1 MLLTLKW
8 FNSTNDPLEVLQR
21 YLIGARRR
29 IKILE
34 REIKTIIMREI
45 KVGENK
51 EE

>member
-1 MLLTLKW
+1 
-8 FNSTNDPLEVLQR
+8 VQ
-21 YLIGARRR
+21 RRR

-34 REIKTIIMREI
+34 REIKTTVMREI

>member
-1 MLLTLKW
+1 
-8 FNSTNDPLEVLQR
+8 VQ
-21 YLIGARRR
+21 RRR

-34 REIKTIIMREI
+34 REIKTTIMREI